1 MSSDVEDRIRS
12 RAFEMWQDEG
22 CPDGKDLEFW
32 LRAESELLQEPLKA
46 AKALAAKAKK
56 AAAKA
61 PAKPAKKAS
70 AA

>member
-22 CPDGKDLEFW
+22 CPGGRDLEFW
-32 LRAESELLQEPLKA
+32 LKAESELLEEPIKA

-56 AAAKA
+56 A
-61 PAKPAKKAS
+61 PAKTTKKVR